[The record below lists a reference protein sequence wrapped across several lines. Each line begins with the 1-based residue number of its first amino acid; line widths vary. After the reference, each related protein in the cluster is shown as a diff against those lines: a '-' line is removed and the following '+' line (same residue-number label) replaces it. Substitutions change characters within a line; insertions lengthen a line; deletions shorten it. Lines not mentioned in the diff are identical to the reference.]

1 MDGVKTK
8 KNNIR
13 ELMSSWINL
22 LSAQIKGG

>member
-1 MDGVKTK
+1 MDGVKTE